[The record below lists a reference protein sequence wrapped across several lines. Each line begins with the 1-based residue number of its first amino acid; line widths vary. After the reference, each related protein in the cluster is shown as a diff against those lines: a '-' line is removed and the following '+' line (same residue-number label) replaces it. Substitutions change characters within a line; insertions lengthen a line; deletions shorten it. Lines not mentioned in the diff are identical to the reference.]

1 MDIIDKIIIDIFIFI
16 FEACL
21 FWFYA
26 NTIST
31 PKKSTLLRV
40 VCITIGH
47 IALFITYEFNNF
59 IATGT
64 SIILVNT
71 ILFSFLY
78 EIRFKHSLFHSGILL
93 GIMVSSEMI
102 SMTLVSI
109 FSNTSIDLN
118 SASSTVYLIG
128 VITSKLAYFVIV
140 VLLSHLFA
148 KRYNKEHNTKPYWF
162 MIIMPISSII
172 LFVVMRNIAITI
184 DIPKTTY
191 YIWAFAALLVLFSN
205 IIIYIT
211 FENSQKNATE
221 LSELKAIQQQE
232 EIDKRYFEVIEQSN
246 EEMQI
251 FAHDIKNHLI
261 QIRNMEDVKET
272 QAYIDKIYPDIETF
286 SSIGISQNK
295 MLDLILSKYI
305 KLCERKGVSFSI
317 DVKTANLHYIDD
329 TDLTTLLNNLLDNAI
344 EAAEKTTER
353 TIYLKLFSK
362 SKTYDTLLLLNS
374 CNQQPIASGEYIQ
387 TTKRDKKF
395 HGIGLKSVT
404 KIVDKYQGV
413 YSWNYKE
420 TEKIFETVIAFPKK

>member
-1 MDIIDKIIIDIFIFI
+1 MITDKIIIDIFIFI

-31 PKKSTLLRV
+31 PRKSTLLRV

-47 IALFITYEFNNF
+47 IVLFITYEFNNF
-59 IATGT
+59 IATGV

-71 ILFSFLY
+71 VLFSLLY
-78 EIRFKHSLFHSGILL
+78 KIGFKRSLFHSGILF

-102 SMTLVSI
+102 SMTLVSV
-109 FSNTSIDLN
+109 FSNTSIDSN
-118 SASSTVYLIG
+118 SISSTVYLIE
-128 VITSKLAYFVIV
+128 VITSKLAYFIIV

-148 KRYNKEHNTKPYWF
+148 KQYNKEHNTKPYWF

-232 EIDKRYFEVIEQSN
+232 EIDKRYFEVIEQTN
-246 EEMQI
+246 KEMQI

-261 QIRNMEDVKET
+261 QIRNMEDNEKAK
-272 QAYIDKIYPDIETF
+272 AYIDKIYPDIETF

-305 KLCERKGVSFSI
+305 KLCESKNISFSV
-317 DVKTANLHYIDD
+317 DVKTANLSYIED
-329 TDLTTLLNNLLDNAI
+329 TDLSTLLNNVLDNAV
-344 EAAEKTTER
+344 EAAENSIKKE
-353 TIYLKLFSK
+353 ISLVLFAKSK
-362 SKTYDTLLLLNS
+362 SYDVLIVSNS
-374 CNQQPIASGEYIQ
+374 CDTPPLVIGEHLT
-387 TTKRDKKF
+387 TTKANKKL
-395 HGIGLKSVT
+395 HGIGLKSVE
-404 KIVDKYQGV
+404 KIVNKHKGIYN
-413 YSWNYKE
+413 WNYRE
-420 TEKIFETVIAFPKK
+420 AEKIFETVIAFPKK